1 VTILTCGTSLFFS
14 FFSFWGKILDS
25 LFLFFVQI
33 MDYIVHQI
41 HAVHCFRS
49 IFFPAMKL
57 TNGETMGKMEQF
69 CFPDGQGRIEIDFLY
84 PL

>member
-1 VTILTCGTSLFFS
+1 
-14 FFSFWGKILDS
+14 
-25 LFLFFVQI
+25 

-41 HAVHCFRS
+41 RAVHCFRS

-57 TNGETMGKMEQF
+57 INGETTGKMEQF
-69 CFPDGQGRIEIDFLY
+69 CFPDGQGWIEIDFLY